1 MMKKRGKEMNG
12 TCETMM
18 PSPIGRVLVAA
29 SEAGITR
36 MEIAP
41 SQGAPRGSQR
51 AEGSQQA
58 RAHVAHAIRQLK
70 EYFAGK
76 RREFDLPLD
85 LRGTP
90 LQQRV
95 WRSLLDIPFGK
106 TMTYGELA
114 RRVGTPKAARA
125 AGAACG
131 ANPVWLVVPCHR
143 VIGSDGGL
151 HGYGGGLWRK
161 EFLLKHE
168 GALPENRDSKVETRK
183 SRNPR
188 QQALFQ

>member
-1 MMKKRGKEMNG
+1 MKREKQMHGSW
-12 TCETMM
+12 ETVMQ
-18 PSPIGRVLVAA
+18 SPIGRVRIAA

-36 MEIAP
+36 MEIA
-41 SQGAPRGSQR
+41 SQHSASQASRSGSP
-51 AEGSQQA
+51 QA
-58 RAHVAHAIRQLK
+58 RAHVAQAIRQLK
-70 EYFAGK
+70 EYFAGQ

-95 WRSLLDIPFGK
+95 WRRLLDIPFGQ

-114 RRVGTPKAARA
+114 RRVGSPKAARA

-168 GALPENRDSKVETRK
+168 GALRETPNSKARTR
-183 SRNPR
+183 RPATPR

>member
-1 MMKKRGKEMNG
+1 MNG
-12 TCETMM
+12 TCEAMM
-18 PSPIGRVLVAA
+18 QSPIGRVLVAA
-29 SEAGITR
+29 SDAGITR

-41 SQGAPRGSQR
+41 SQGASKSSTRTVG
-51 AEGSQQA
+51 GKQA
-58 RAHVAHAIRQLK
+58 RTHVAHAIRQLK

-76 RREFDLPLD
+76 RRDFDLPLD

-95 WRSLLDIPFGK
+95 WQNLLEIPYGK

-168 GALPENRDSKVETRK
+168 GALRENGDPKIETRK

>member
-1 MMKKRGKEMNG
+1 MMQ
-12 TCETMM
+12 
-18 PSPIGRVLVAA
+18 SPIGRVLVAA
-29 SEAGITR
+29 SDAGITR

-41 SQGAPRGSQR
+41 GQGAAKTSERSVGNK
-51 AEGSQQA
+51 QA
-58 RAHVAHAIRQLK
+58 RAHVARAIRQLK
-70 EYFAGK
+70 EYFTGK

-85 LRGTP
+85 LRGTA

-95 WRSLLDIPFGK
+95 WQSLLEIPYGK

-114 RRVGTPKAARA
+114 RRVGTPRAARA

-168 GALPENRDSKVETRK
+168 GALPENRDSKNENRK
-183 SRNPR
+183 RGSSR
-188 QQALFQ
+188 QQVLFP

>member
-1 MMKKRGKEMNG
+1 MSG
-12 TCETMM
+12 TCQTMM
-18 PSPIGRVLVAA
+18 QSPIGRVLVAA
-29 SEAGITR
+29 SETGITR

-41 SQGAPRGSQR
+41 GHGAPKAGQR
-51 AEGSQQA
+51 ANGNKQA

-95 WRSLLDIPFGK
+95 WRNLLDIPYGQ

-114 RRVGTPKAARA
+114 RRAGTPKAARA

-168 GALPENRDSKVETRK
+168 GALREDRK
-183 SRNPR
+183 ARNERRKRGPSP
-188 QQALFQ
+188 QQVLFP

>member
-1 MMKKRGKEMNG
+1 MKKRGKDMDG

-18 PSPIGRVLVAA
+18 QSPIGRVLVAA
-29 SEAGITR
+29 SDAGITR

-41 SQGAPRGSQR
+41 SQGAPRSAKR
-51 AEGSQQA
+51 AGGSQQA

-85 LRGTP
+85 MHGTG
-90 LQQRV
+90 LQKQI
-95 WRSLLDIPFGK
+95 WQALLDIPFGK

-168 GALPENRDSKVETRK
+168 GALPADRSSKNENRKTGHS
-183 SRNPR
+183 R
-188 QQALFQ
+188 QQVLFQ

>member
-1 MMKKRGKEMNG
+1 LKREKEMNG
-12 TCETMM
+12 MCETVVQ
-18 PSPIGRVLVAA
+18 SPIGRVLVAA

-41 SQGAPRGSQR
+41 YRGASKASRG
-51 AEGSQQA
+51 GSKQA
-58 RAHVAHAIRQLK
+58 RTHVAQAIRQLK

-95 WRSLLDIPFGK
+95 WRSLLDIPYGK

-114 RRVGTPKAARA
+114 RRVGAPKAARA

-143 VIGSDGGL
+143 VIGGDGEL

-161 EFLLKHE
+161 QFLLKHE
-168 GALPENRDSKVETRK
+168 GALPESRK
-183 SRNPR
+183 TMHEHRKTNSLR